1 MKLFC
6 LIFIFFLLQTPLY
19 PSDMRIMM
27 IEAKKKE
34 LLIKAKKEKEEAIK
48 EKEEVEKSIMED
60 RKRFLEKIEKLRREN
75 ESLRRK
81 KEELSKKLKELINEE
96 DVLKKEKEEKEEE
109 IKDLIAA
116 IRSSAK
122 ETIELLNKSPQSAV
136 IKGREKE
143 IRTILSKSEFPS
155 LSSIKR
161 MIDIIF
167 QEIRLSGEVRI
178 VNGRF
183 IDRSGSEKVGEILF
197 IGNFEQVYRT
207 KKETGFL
214 LYSEASKR
222 LFSLSKLPPRS
233 MRRKLNKYMEGKSE
247 SVPVDITRGAAI
259 RQLNYRLSLIEE
271 IPKGGPIVI
280 PILFIGLVSF
290 ILILERAIYLYKKD
304 HNSDRLLN
312 EFMRNLSRNDIKE
325 CEKICL
331 KEKDKPIFRV
341 LFSGIKAKDLSKEEL
356 EDRLEEAILNEI
368 PSLERFL
375 STIIILAE
383 ISPLLG
389 LLGTV
394 TGIIRTFHVIA
405 LYGTGDPRLM
415 SSGISEALVTTMLG
429 LMVAIPVMFFHTILS
444 TKVENIISK
453 MEKAAVS
460 FVNTTKG
467 KKDGD
472 N

>member
-1 MKLFC
+1 MRLLLC
-6 LIFIFFLLQTPLY
+6 LIFIFFFLQHPSYT
-19 PSDMRIMM
+19 SDMRVMM
-27 IEAKKKE
+27 IEAKKN
-34 LLIKAKKEKEEAIK
+34 LLMKAKKEKEEAKK
-48 EKEEVEKSIMED
+48 EKEEIERRILENKKIL
-60 RKRFLEKIEKLRREN
+60 LEKIEELKREN
-75 ESLRRK
+75 EDLRKR
-81 KEELSKKLKELINEE
+81 KEELSKELKDLIKEE
-96 DVLKKEKEEKEEE
+96 DNLRKEKERKEEE
-109 IKDLIAA
+109 IEDLIAA

-122 ETIELLNKSPQSAV
+122 ETIGLLNKSPQSA
-136 IKGREKE
+136 IIRGREKE
-143 IRTILSKSEFPS
+143 IRPILNKSEFPS
-155 LSSIKR
+155 LRSIKR
-161 MIDIIF
+161 MIDILF
-167 QEIRLSGEVRI
+167 QEIGLSGEVRVI
-178 VNGRF
+178 KGRF
-183 IDRSGSEKVGEILF
+183 IDRSGAEKLGEILF
-197 IGNFEQVYRT
+197 IGNFEQAYRT
-207 KKETGFL
+207 KEETGFL

-222 LFSLSKLPPRS
+222 LFSLSRLPPRS
-233 MRRKLNKYMEGKSE
+233 MRKKLSEYMDGKSE

-259 RQLNYRLSLIEE
+259 RQLKYRLSLIEE

-290 ILILERAIYLYKKD
+290 ILILERTIYLYRKD
-304 HNSDRLLN
+304 HNSDRLIN
-312 EFMRNLSRNDIKE
+312 EFMLDLSRNEIKE

-331 KEKDKPIFRV
+331 KEKDKPVFRV
-341 LFSGIKAKDLSKEEL
+341 LFSGIKAMDLSKEEL

-429 LMVAIPVMFFHTILS
+429 LMVAIPVMFFHTLLS

-453 MEKAAVS
+453 MEKAAVL
-460 FVNTTKG
+460 FVNTIKG
-467 KKDGD
+467 KR
-472 N
+472 